1 MILFPTDFSDSSAKV
16 FPNALSFAKKAGLGI
31 HIVHF
36 YQVDLGEFHGASNF
50 QYTDIEKNLREQMD
64 GFVDNLPTD
73 PAVKVSHSLEIGF
86 PIQGIKRLSSEDE
99 RFKYILM
106 STQGQRNAMEQFF
119 GSIAAEVSVRANKPV
134 LLIPAELDYKPVK
147 NIVFGANKE
156 SVHKES
162 IDKIRPIV
170 NLYGATVH
178 FVYVVDRQIDPK
190 EKEEIREKIITI
202 LFDKDVPD
210 FPFEIHFIEDDNV
223 MDGINHYIEEK
234 DAQLAV
240 FCNINRNF
248 WRSILHR
255 SLTKRMAMNSKVP
268 LLVIHLSEENTST

>member
-1 MILFPTDFSDSSAKV
+1 MILFPTDFSESSAKV

-64 GFVDNLPTD
+64 NFIKELPSD
-73 PAVKVSHSLEIGF
+73 AAVEISHSLEIGF
-86 PIQGIKRLSSEDE
+86 PIQGIKRMSSEDD

-106 STQGQRNAMEQFF
+106 STQGQRNAMEKFF

-134 LLIPAELDYKPVK
+134 LLIPADLDYRPIK

-170 NLYGATVH
+170 KLYGATVH
-178 FVYVVDRQIDPK
+178 FVYVMEGAIDQNEKDEVREQIL
-190 EKEEIREKIITI
+190 TT
-202 LFDKDVPD
+202 LFDHDVPD
-210 FPFEIHFIEDDNV
+210 FPFEIHFVEGKKV
-223 MDGINHYIEEK
+223 MDGINHYIESKNAE
-234 DAQLAV
+234 LAV

-255 SLTKRMAMNSKVP
+255 STTKRMAMNTKVP
-268 LLVIHLSEENTST
+268 LLVIHLKEES